1 MRLTDSGVQAGWL
14 KGGRGWHWD
23 ELERIEGTCA
33 ITRSGERLRLAT
45 AQRAELAALL
55 AGPPQQGTVT
65 DRGASLSA
73 YCAGRF
79 HAPTA
84 ARAILESA
92 AALGASDL
100 HLEPGP
106 GGTQLRLRREGQLDA
121 WCALTPA
128 SSARVVA
135 ALKGLAGCLPYRV
148 DVVQEGRIPRAGIC
162 ADIRASFIP
171 TGYGERV
178 ALRLFGRL
186 RSLEE
191 VAAGAQLEDYRA
203 LLDAPRGLI
212 LVSGASGAGKT
223 TTLYAMLAHV
233 AGRRGGAHLSLEDPV
248 EQRLREAG
256 IPVDQVELD
265 PARGRSAEALLV
277 AALRQDVDVLG
288 VGEIRTAAEA
298 RLAIEAAHTGRLVLA
313 GLHAGSAEEAIQ
325 RMTDLGVDSA
335 LLRTTLRGVIH
346 QRLETVPCD
355 CAGAC
360 ARCQGLGRSRRL
372 TAVIMKAAPAGEA
385 Q

>member
-1 MRLTDSGVQAGWL
+1 MQLTDFGVRAGWL
-14 KGGRGWHWD
+14 RGGRSWHWD
-23 ELERIEGTCA
+23 ELERIEGA
-33 ITRSGERLRLAT
+33 HAVTRSGESLRLA
-45 AQRAELAALL
+45 ASQRAEVAAVLDGPLL
-55 AGPPQQGTVT
+55 QGTVT
-65 DRGASLSA
+65 DRAASLSA

-79 HAPTA
+79 SAPTA
-84 ARAILESA
+84 ARALLESA
-92 AALGASDL
+92 AALSASDL

-106 GGTQLRLRREGQLDA
+106 GGTQLRLRREGSLED
-121 WCALTPA
+121 WLSFDPA
-128 SSARVVA
+128 CSSRVVA

-148 DVVQEGRIPRAGIC
+148 DVVQEGRIPRAGVC

-191 VAAGAQLEDYRA
+191 IAPEAQLADYRA
-203 LLDAPRGLI
+203 LLDASGGLV

-233 AGRRGGAHLSLEDPV
+233 ARRRGGAHLSLEDPV

-256 IPVDQVELD
+256 ILVDQVELD
-265 PARGRSAEALLV
+265 PSRGRSAEALLV
-277 AALRQDVDVLG
+277 AALRQDVDVLC

-313 GLHAGSAEEAIQ
+313 GLHAGSAQEALQ
-325 RMTDLGVDSA
+325 RMADLGVDAA
-335 LLRTTLRGVIH
+335 LLRTTLRGVVH
-346 QRLETVPCD
+346 QRLETVPCG
-355 CAGAC
+355 CVESC
-360 ARCQGLGRSRRL
+360 PHCQGLGRRRRL
-372 TAVIMKAAPAGEA
+372 TAAILHAAHEGEA
-385 Q
+385 R